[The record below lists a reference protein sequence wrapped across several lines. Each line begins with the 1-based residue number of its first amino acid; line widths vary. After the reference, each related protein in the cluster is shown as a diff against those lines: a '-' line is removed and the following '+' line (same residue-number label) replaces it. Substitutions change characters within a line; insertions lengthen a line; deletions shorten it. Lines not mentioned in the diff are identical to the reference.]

1 MWAEE
6 TDIVM
11 DTRTVGVV
19 GGGQLGRMMAEAA
32 HRLGIKMACLDAGGI
47 ASPCGQICSFAVEGG
62 LLDEEKIDELARI
75 SDVMT
80 VEIEHVNCDALEAIE
95 KKGTPVHPNPATVRL
110 IQDKLLQKEHFKK
123 HDVPLGP
130 YQEVQSAD
138 VVNACKRVGASMGYP
153 FMLKNRRFA
162 YDGKGNAV
170 VDSEQD
176 LVAALV
182 KLAKGGNHTADLA
195 DEGSFN
201 GMELYAEKWVP
212 FVKELA
218 VMVVRTK
225 DGVVSYPVV
234 ETAQKD
240 SICHLVAAPANIA
253 KSTAAAADIVVQK
266 AISSLSGLG
275 IYGVE
280 LFLTVDA
287 ATGRETVLLNEVA
300 PRPHNS
306 GHFTQEACDYDQFEM
321 HLRAI
326 LGLPTPQPQLV
337 TKYAMMVNVLGA
349 SADMEETKAPLVRA
363 LSVPTAGIHWY
374 GKEGSRKGRKMAH
387 VTVTAPSKEVLR
399 QRVTE
404 IVGAEADAE
413 TKASVDSLLGL
424 EPAAEGEA
432 ASSGAKPRVSI
443 IMGSDSDLPC
453 MQEAAKILERF
464 KVPYELTIVSA
475 HRTPTRMYSFAQ
487 AAADRGIECII
498 AGAGGAAHL
507 PGMVAALTPLPVI
520 GVPVKSSMLSGNDS
534 LLSIVQM
541 PKGIPVATVA
551 IHNAANAG
559 LLAVRILGSQD
570 DVLLAKMK
578 MFLDT
583 QEEEVLVKAARLEAV
598 GYEEYQAS
606 K

>member
-1 MWAEE
+1 
-6 TDIVM
+6 
-11 DTRTVGVV
+11 
-19 GGGQLGRMMAEAA
+19 MAEAA

-62 LLDEEKIDELARI
+62 LLDQEKIDELARI

-95 KKGTPVHPNPATVRL
+95 KRGTPVHPNPATVRL
-110 IQDKLLQKEHFKK
+110 IQDKFLQKEHFKRQG
-123 HDVPLGP
+123 VPVGSFKEIKST
-130 YQEVQSAD
+130 EVVS
-138 VVNACKRVGASMGYP
+138 ACKRVGASIGYP
-153 FMLKNRRFA
+153 YMLKNRRFA

-170 VDSEQD
+170 VESAED
-176 LVAALV
+176 VITALE
-182 KLAKGGNHTADLA
+182 KLAMGANHAADPDNEA
-195 DEGSFN
+195 SFN

-240 SICHLVAAPANIA
+240 SICHLVAAPANISR
-253 KSTAAAADIVVQK
+253 STAAAAEIVVQQ

-280 LFLTVDA
+280 LFLAVDPT
-287 ATGRETVLLNEVA
+287 TGSETVLLNEVA

-306 GHFTQEACDYDQFEM
+306 GHYTQEGCDYDQFEM

-326 LGLPTPQPQLV
+326 LGLPTPQPQLLA
-337 TKYAMMVNVLGA
+337 KFAMMVNVLAA
-349 SADMEETKAPLVRA
+349 STDMEETKAPLKRA

-387 VTVTAPSKEVLR
+387 VTVTASSKEVLR
-399 QRVTE
+399 DRVTE
-404 IVGAEADAE
+404 IVGVDADQE
-413 TKASVDSLLGL
+413 TKASVNSLLGL
-424 EPAAEGEA
+424 EPA
-432 ASSGAKPRVSI
+432 SGGGGTKSGPKPRVSI

-453 MQEAAKILERF
+453 MQEAAKMLEKF

-520 GVPVKSSMLSGNDS
+520 GVPVKSSALSGNDS

-541 PKGIPVATVA
+541 PKGVPVATVA

-559 LLAVRILGSQD
+559 LLAVRILAAQD
-570 DVLLAKMK
+570 SVLLGQMK
-578 MFLDT
+578 NFLDT

-598 GYEEYQAS
+598 GYQEYQNS
-606 K
+606 

>member
-1 MWAEE
+1 
-6 TDIVM
+6 
-11 DTRTVGVV
+11 
-19 GGGQLGRMMAEAA
+19 MAEAA

-62 LLDEEKIDELARI
+62 LLDQEKIDELARI

-95 KKGTPVHPNPATVRL
+95 KRGTPVHPNPATVRL
-110 IQDKLLQKEHFKK
+110 IQDKFLQKEHFKRQG
-123 HDVPLGP
+123 VPVGSFKEIKST
-130 YQEVQSAD
+130 EVVS
-138 VVNACKRVGASMGYP
+138 ACKRVGASIGYP
-153 FMLKNRRFA
+153 YMLKNRRFA

-170 VDSEQD
+170 VESAED
-176 LVAALV
+176 VITALE
-182 KLAKGGNHTADLA
+182 KLAMGANHAADPDNEA
-195 DEGSFN
+195 SFN

-240 SICHLVAAPANIA
+240 SICHLVAAPANISR
-253 KSTAAAADIVVQK
+253 STAAAAEIVVQQ

-280 LFLTVDA
+280 LFLAVDPT
-287 ATGRETVLLNEVA
+287 TGSETVLLNEVA

-306 GHFTQEACDYDQFEM
+306 GHYTQEGCDYDQFEM

-326 LGLPTPQPQLV
+326 LGLPTPQPQLLA
-337 TKYAMMVNVLGA
+337 KFSMMVNVLA
-349 SADMEETKAPLVRA
+349 TSTDMEETKAPLKRA

-387 VTVTAPSKEVLR
+387 VTVTASSKEVLR
-399 QRVTE
+399 DRVAE
-404 IVGAEADAE
+404 IVGVDADQE
-413 TKASVDSLLGL
+413 TKASVNSLLGL
-424 EPAAEGEA
+424 EPASGGEGTK
-432 ASSGAKPRVSI
+432 SGPKPRVSI

-453 MQEAAKILERF
+453 MQEAAKMLEKF

-520 GVPVKSSMLSGNDS
+520 GVPVKSSALSGNDS

-541 PKGIPVATVA
+541 PKGVPVATVA

-559 LLAVRILGSQD
+559 LLAVRILAAQD
-570 DVLLAKMK
+570 SVLLGQMK
-578 MFLDT
+578 NFLDT

-598 GYEEYQAS
+598 GHQEYQNS
-606 K
+606 

>member
-1 MWAEE
+1 
-6 TDIVM
+6 M
-11 DTRTVGVV
+11 DSRTVGVV
-19 GGGQLGRMMAEAA
+19 GGGQLGRMMAEAG

-95 KKGTPVHPNPATVRL
+95 KKGTPVHPNPGTVRL
-110 IQDKLLQKEHFKK
+110 IQDKFLQKVHFQK
-123 HDVPLGP
+123 HDVPVGP
-130 YQEVQSAD
+130 FQEVQSSD
-138 VVNACKRVGASMGYP
+138 VVGACKRVGASMGYP

-170 VDSEQD
+170 VDSEQE

-182 KLAKGGNHTADLA
+182 KLAKGGNHTADPA
-195 DEGSFN
+195 DEASFN

-240 SICHLVAAPANIA
+240 SICHLVSAPADIA
-253 KSTAAAADIVVQK
+253 KSTAAAAEIVVQK
-266 AISSLSGLG
+266 AIGSLSGLG

-306 GHFTQEACDYDQFEM
+306 GHYTQEACDYDQFEM

-326 LGLPTPQPQLV
+326 LGLPTPQPQLLA
-337 TKYAMMVNVLGA
+337 KYAMMVNVLGA
-349 SADMEETKAPLVRA
+349 SADMEETKAPLRRA

-404 IVGAEADAE
+404 IVGEEADAE
-413 TKASVDSLLGL
+413 TRLSIDLLLGL
-424 EPAAEGEA
+424 APAREGDA
-432 ASSGAKPRVSI
+432 FSGATGGAKPRVSI

-464 KVPYELTIVSA
+464 EVPYELTIVSA

-520 GVPVKSSMLSGNDS
+520 GVPVKSSALSGNDS

-559 LLAVRILGSQD
+559 LLAVRILGAQD
-570 DVLLAKMK
+570 VVLLEEMK
-578 MFLDT
+578 KFLDT

-598 GYEEYQAS
+598 GYEEYQVS